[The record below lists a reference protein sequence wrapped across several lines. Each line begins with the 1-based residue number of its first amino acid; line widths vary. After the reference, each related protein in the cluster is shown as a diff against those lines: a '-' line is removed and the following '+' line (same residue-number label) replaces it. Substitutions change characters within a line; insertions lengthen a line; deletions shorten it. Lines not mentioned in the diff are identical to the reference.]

1 MDIISRKERS
11 NVNTLIIV
19 LSVSSRIA
27 ECQQRILKL
36 REDTMRKRKRKNRMD
51 KLSRTEMII
60 TLAMLCPLWLVF
72 IEHDE
77 LFILFLLEI
86 SFMAVIGLMFFIMV
100 WTALKIS
107 EWIQRIL
114 ERWLR

>member
-1 MDIISRKERS
+1 
-11 NVNTLIIV
+11 
-19 LSVSSRIA
+19 
-27 ECQQRILKL
+27 
-36 REDTMRKRKRKNRMD
+36 MRKRKPKNRMD

-77 LFILFLLEI
+77 MFMLFLLEI

-107 EWIQRIL
+107 ELIQRIL

>member
-1 MDIISRKERS
+1 
-11 NVNTLIIV
+11 
-19 LSVSSRIA
+19 
-27 ECQQRILKL
+27 
-36 REDTMRKRKRKNRMD
+36 MRKRKRKNRMD